1 MTGLLQLL
9 ALISFFVVYKMQDI
23 FWATGVALFFYGL
36 HIVYVHFKNI
46 ATKLDYISFF
56 LFAFLG
62 VVTIAFQNEAF
73 IQWKI
78 TIISLG
84 FGAAMYI
91 ALYLFKKNLMKS
103 FFDFTIE
110 NINKQ
115 NKSKASF
122 YLTDKDYSILNHA
135 WAMSF
140 IIKGVANHYVVI
152 NYSLDQWVTFK
163 TFAIPIFSTIVLVFT
178 MIKAFKGFNEEPETS
193 K

>member
-1 MTGLLQLL
+1 MAGLLQFL

-36 HIVYVHFKNI
+36 HIAYAHFKGI
-46 ATKLDYISFF
+46 ATKLDYISFA
-56 LFAFLG
+56 LFALLG
-62 VVTIAFQNEAF
+62 VITIAFQDEAF
-73 IQWKI
+73 IQWKL

-84 FGAAMYI
+84 FGFAMYI
-91 ALYLFKKNLMKS
+91 ALYVFKKNLMKS

-115 NKSKASF
+115 NKSNASF
-122 YLTDKDYSILNHA
+122 YLTDRDYSVLNHT

-140 IIKGVANHYVVI
+140 IIKGIANHYVVV

-163 TFAIPIFSTIVLVFT
+163 TFAIPIFSVFVLLFT
-178 MIKAFKGFNEEPETS
+178 MVKAFKGFQEEPQASE
-193 K
+193 